1 MDNFFP
7 VGRVIDV
14 ESQSQ
19 AKPYP
24 LEVAIG
30 YVASLVSR
38 PVSVVW
44 SNNKNI
50 SVDAGD
56 SWCSLCRFVS
66 GEMRLSD
73 TFNNYMD
80 TKKY

>member
-1 MDNFFP
+1 MDNFFT

-30 YVASLVSR
+30 YVASLE
-38 PVSVVW
+38 
-44 SNNKNI
+44 
-50 SVDAGD
+50 VDLFQSSGATTRTFLLMQVTVGVH
-56 SWCSLCRFVS
+56 FVAAV
-66 GEMRLSD
+66 L
-73 TFNNYMD
+73 
-80 TKKY
+80 